1 MWTYATCFQPFKNY
15 FKFNII
21 FDTFHKYLAD
31 RKEHKYIN
39 MLQTTK
45 STSIIISKA
54 NCLWI
59 PNPNDF
65 FVETFLKYIYTLCL
79 PPFYNSTLCVGSF
92 SWFSSKCNTSKSCIK
107 NLKLFQHKI
116 DIFKVHLNFSILSI
130 LVKNDF

>member
-45 STSIIISKA
+45 STRYDNLQSK
-54 NCLWI
+54 
-59 PNPNDF
+59 P
-65 FVETFLKYIYTLCL
+65 FV
-79 PPFYNSTLCVGSF
+79 N
-92 SWFSSKCNTSKSCIK
+92 SKS
-107 NLKLFQHKI
+107 
-116 DIFKVHLNFSILSI
+116 
-130 LVKNDF
+130 